1 MNENNSWVA
10 PEIKEL
16 GNAEKLVKSVDSPGS
31 GDSNF
36 PINLASA

>member
-1 MNENNSWVA
+1 MNDNTSWVS

-31 GDSNF
+31 GDSSF
-36 PINLASA
+36 PLNLESS

>member
-16 GNAEKLVKSVDSPGS
+16 GNAEKLVKSVDWM
-31 GDSNF
+31 DLVIQTF
-36 PINLASA
+36 L